1 MEITALLLSKRL
13 WVILH
18 AVANGLAIIS
28 QPLGFL
34 PMILLLASLGVKS
47 YVKCSLTFM
56 SFIQNRMNLPLGFVY
71 CFCCSWSGYSLSS
84 SLAAVFSLFP
94 FSVAFSCHSN
104 EVFSRWHLPTPS
116 KSHLRHLGCTFPK
129 WMPNVQVQILHS
141 GYTQLKNTRNIT
153 PVIVKRLVRT
163 TEEVLG
169 SLLMRTKDE
178 VSGSLLMRTMNGF
191 PLISVFLLL

>member
-1 MEITALLLSKRL
+1 MEITVLLLSKRL

-34 PMILLLASLGVKS
+34 PMTLLLASLGVKS
-47 YVKCSLTFM
+47 YVKCSLTFT
-56 SFIQNRMNLPLGFVY
+56 SFFQNRMNLPLGFVY

-84 SLAAVFSLFP
+84 SLAPDFSLFP

-104 EVFSRWHLPTPS
+104 EVFSRWHLLPTPS

-129 WMPNVQVQILHS
+129 WTPNVQAQILHS

-169 SLLMRTKDE
+169 SLLMRT
-178 VSGSLLMRTMNGF
+178 MNGF